1 MLTIKTNKQRYKEIQ
16 PDTQRNSKKVQTIQK
31 KARNKEMKK
40 KQKRGDKW
48 TMNDNM
54 VDVNCIKPV
63 VT

>member
-16 PDTQRNSKKVQTIQK
+16 PDTQGNSKKVQTIQK